1 MRYFKCCSDC
11 NILVSVLQL
20 EVPLWPASCVYVGQA
35 ICYSHSQWAD
45 GRMKIFGFALQ
56 QLIRHAQTPR
66 DEWRTTK
73 GRRWW
78 RRRLVVGQLG
88 GNWTAL
94 LCTEQ
99 KTNWLGK
106 LLNIKIDIKPYFF
119 FSVFFAIA
127 SPGVCFT
134 VQSLFAGFS
143 TWFSFILF
151 GFSAFLAECFLC
163 LNLKLNYLSEC
174 VCVCKWYE
182 GGTTH
187 SPQIV

>member
-11 NILVSVLQL
+11 NISVSVLQL

-88 GNWTAL
+88 GDWTAL

-119 FSVFFAIA
+119 SFCVLCNCVAWCVLHSSVAFCWFFNLIFLYF
-127 SPGVCFT
+127 VW
-134 VQSLFAGFS
+134 V
-143 TWFSFILF
+143 FSFFSWMLF
-151 GFSAFLAECFLC
+151 
-163 LNLKLNYLSEC
+163 
-174 VCVCKWYE
+174 V
-182 GGTTH
+182 
-187 SPQIV
+187 PQLET